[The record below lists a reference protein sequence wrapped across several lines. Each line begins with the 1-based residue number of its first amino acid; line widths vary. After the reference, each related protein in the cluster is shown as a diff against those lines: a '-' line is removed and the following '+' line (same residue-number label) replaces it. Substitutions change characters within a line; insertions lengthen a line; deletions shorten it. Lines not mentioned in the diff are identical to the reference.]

1 MDSDRLLHRMQQ
13 AIERAHRARRLTLIQ
28 LELAQ
33 EMVAE
38 AKPASIRARRGC
50 RLPLPKLCGQKLL
63 RDLNHIRAV
72 GGLMLW
78 PQCGQRVFSDA
89 RPLKAVLLC
98 LGLLAPAPRDKEP
111 CTLTPLNLFVQS
123 FAIA

>member
-38 AKPASIRARRGC
+38 AKPASISAKARLQATSSKIVRS
-50 RLPLPKLCGQKLL
+50 KTT
-63 RDLNHIRAV
+63 
-72 GGLMLW
+72 M
-78 PQCGQRVFSDA
+78 
-89 RPLKAVLLC
+89 RP
-98 LGLLAPAPRDKEP
+98 
-111 CTLTPLNLFVQS
+111 
-123 FAIA
+123 